1 MPLFSVARFLY
12 YSEYTIF
19 RFLTQVHETGHPL
32 PLPISIMNLAL
43 LGKKIGMTQV
53 FDEQNRL
60 IPVTVIEAGPCPVT
74 QVMSTE
80 KDGYSAVQIG
90 FIPQKEHRL
99 SKAELGHFK
108 KSGIEPLSQL
118 QEFRTNGDSG
128 VDVGDILTV
137 DKFESGQKIDVIGTS
152 KGRGFQGVVKRYGFA
167 GGPAS
172 HGSMFHRRGGSYGMC
187 QWPGHVIKGK
197 KMPGHMGDV
206 RRTVQNLEIV
216 QVNSEKNL
224 ILVKGS
230 IPGSRGSLVTVRTA
244 VKNKKAV
251 A

>member
-1 MPLFSVARFLY
+1 
-12 YSEYTIF
+12 
-19 RFLTQVHETGHPL
+19 
-32 PLPISIMNLAL
+32 MNVAL

-53 FDEQNRL
+53 FDEENRL

-74 QVMSTE
+74 QVKSMET
-80 KDGYSAVQIG
+80 DGYDAVQIG
-90 FIPQKEHRL
+90 YRPQKAQRL
-99 SKAELGHFK
+99 SKAALGHFK
-108 KSGIEPLSQL
+108 KAGVEPVAEL
-118 QEFRTNGDSG
+118 QEFRTSGDAELN
-128 VDVGDILTV
+128 VGDILTV
-137 DKFESGQKIDVIGTS
+137 EKFEAGQKIDVIGTS
-152 KGRGFQGVVKRYGFA
+152 KGRGFQGVVKRYGFD

-206 RRTVQNLEIV
+206 RRTVQNLQIV
-216 QVNSEKNL
+216 RVVAEKNL
-224 ILVKGS
+224 ILIKGS

-244 VKNKKAV
+244 VKTKASK